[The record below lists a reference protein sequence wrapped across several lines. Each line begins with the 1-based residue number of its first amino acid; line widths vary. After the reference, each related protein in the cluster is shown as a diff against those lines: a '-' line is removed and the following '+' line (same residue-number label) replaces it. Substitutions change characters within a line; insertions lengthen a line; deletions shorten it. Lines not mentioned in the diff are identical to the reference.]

1 MNKYLF
7 FIIYFLFLNNLQ
19 SQVLY
24 NETFDNYTLGNL
36 GTDYTGVIPGQG
48 GWLTGGPSMP
58 LPKDNAGFTIVA
70 ETNKGKVLSL
80 NSSTPPPYNLTHVL
94 AKRPDINTLIDSRTA
109 GNNVI
114 KFEIDY
120 FTGAQHTHSH
130 IGQHNVI
137 AITKDTNTDNNFNTL
152 IGFYFSTKTGVMS
165 IFYSDGKKT
174 HSTIALNNNSSH
186 LNPPTL
192 PFNTWVKFNVYLD
205 YNNKKIYFE
214 TPYFNKV
221 VKGDFLNL
229 STSTNLMQDYK
240 PAAISVSM
248 VMEGVTST
256 HQMVNKY
263 DNIKLTAL
271 QAVPPHV
278 LSTDNF
284 LAEKF
289 NLFPNPATNE
299 VNVTNNENMLVNQI
313 VIYDINGK
321 QLNIQ
326 NFNNE
331 AEIQLN
337 VENLTSGTY
346 MLHLQTNE
354 GTAVKKLVKK

>member
-1 MNKYLF
+1 MKNIILLLF
-7 FIIYFLFLNNLQ
+7 AVLTVCNTH

-36 GTDYTGVIPGQG
+36 GTDYTGVIPGQN
-48 GWLTGGPSMP
+48 GWLTGGPS
-58 LPKDNAGFTIVA
+58 LPITNDNASFTIVA

-80 NSSTPPPYNLTHVL
+80 NSSTPPPFNLTYVL

-130 IGQHNVI
+130 MGHHNAI
-137 AITKDTNTDNNFNTL
+137 AITTDTKTYNNFNTL
-152 IGFYFSTKTGVMS
+152 VGFYFSTETGE
-165 IFYSDGKKT
+165 ILIDYSDGQKRT
-174 HSTIALNNNSSH
+174 TTIALDNNSSH

-289 NLFPNPATNE
+289 NLFPNPATNV
-299 VNVTNNENMLVNQI
+299 VNITNSENMLVNQI

-331 AEIQLN
+331 AEIKLN
-337 VENLTSGTY
+337 VENLASGTY

>member
-36 GTDYTGVIPGQG
+36 GTDYTGVIPGQN

-58 LPKDNAGFTIVA
+58 STNDNAGFTIVA

-80 NSSTPPPYNLTHVL
+80 NSSVPPPSNLTVVL
-94 AKRPDINTLIDSRTA
+94 AIKPDINTLINSRTA

-120 FTGAQHTHSH
+120 FTGAQHTHSNV
-130 IGQHNVI
+130 GQYNVI
-137 AITKDTNTDNNFNTL
+137 AITTDAKRDNNFNTL
-152 IGFYFSTKTGVMS
+152 VGFYFSTKTGK
-165 IFYSDGKKT
+165 ILIDYSNGQKRT
-174 HSTIALNNNSSH
+174 TTIALDNNSSH

-240 PAAISVSM
+240 PAAISLSI

-278 LSTDNF
+278 LSADNF

-289 NLFPNPATNE
+289 NLFPNPATNV
-299 VNVTNNENMLVNQI
+299 VNITNSENMLVNQVI
-313 VIYDINGK
+313 VYDIAGK
-321 QLNIQ
+321 QLSTQ
-326 NFNNE
+326 TFNNE

-337 VENLTSGTY
+337 VENLASGTY

>member
-1 MNKYLF
+1 MKNTILLLF
-7 FIIYFLFLNNLQ
+7 AVLTVCNTH

-58 LPKDNAGFTIVA
+58 ITKDNAGFTIVA

-80 NSSTPPPYNLTHVL
+80 NSSVPPPSNLTVVL
-94 AKRPDINTLIDSRTA
+94 AIKPDINTLINSRTA

-130 IGQHNVI
+130 MGQHNAI
-137 AITKDTNTDNNFNTL
+137 AITTDAKMENNFNTL
-152 IGFYFSTKTGVMS
+152 VGFYFSTKTGEIV
-165 IFYSDGKKT
+165 IDYSNGQKRT
-174 HSTIALNNNSSH
+174 TTIALDNNSSH

-248 VMEGVTST
+248 VIEGVTST

-271 QAVPPHV
+271 QAVPPHL
-278 LSTDNF
+278 LSADNF
-284 LAEKF
+284 LSEKF
-289 NLFPNPATNE
+289 NIYPNPATNV
-299 VNVTNNENMLVNQI
+299 VNITNSDNMLVQQ
-313 VIYDINGK
+313 VAIYDIAGK
-321 QLNIQ
+321 EIKNQTYTNETNIQLNI
-326 NFNNE
+326 
-331 AEIQLN
+331 
-337 VENLTSGTY
+337 ENLSSGTY
-346 MLHLQTNE
+346 MLQLQTNE